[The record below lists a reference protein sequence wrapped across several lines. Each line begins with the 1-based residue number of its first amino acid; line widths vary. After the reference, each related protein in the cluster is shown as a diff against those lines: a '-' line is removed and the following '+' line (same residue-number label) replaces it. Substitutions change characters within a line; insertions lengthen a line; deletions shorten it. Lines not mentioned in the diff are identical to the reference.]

1 MPAETKSCGS
11 ADVHSAKRDPAKSER
26 RQVDL
31 SVTPVAIDRDGVP
44 SRVRLT
50 LTGQDQVTWIDVD
63 ELVALVL
70 SEEIR
75 TVFSRESELS

>member
-1 MPAETKSCGS
+1 MPAEAKSCGS
-11 ADVHSAKRDPAKSER
+11 ADVHSAKKNPAKSER
-26 RQVDL
+26 RQVSL
-31 SVTPVAIDRDGVP
+31 SVQPVAVDRDGVP

-70 SEEIR
+70 SEEVR
-75 TVFSRESELS
+75 TVFSRKPELL

>member
-1 MPAETKSCGS
+1 MPAETKNVGH
-11 ADVHSAKRDPAKSER
+11 ADVHSAKRDPARSER
-26 RQVDL
+26 RQVNL

-50 LTGQDQVTWIDVD
+50 LTDQDQVTWIDVD
-63 ELVALVL
+63 ELVAIAL

-75 TVFSRESELS
+75 AVFSRRSELS